1 MKARRESPK
10 AFATAW
16 PRALRPLLVVIA
28 LTQLAVAC
36 AEPRLLVNGREI
48 AGNTTSLIGGTSYA
62 PGSALAQALGAD
74 LTGDSGR
81 NVVTLQAGGRV
92 LQLSLIEVGAN
103 APTDSVWLDG
113 RAVSGGPAVR
123 VNGEV
128 FVPVKPVAE
137 ALGASVTYLSNEDTV
152 MVVQPRARLTGMRL
166 QDVGGER
173 LELTL
178 SAPVRYS
185 TYYNEPL
192 STLHVYLDRTDI
204 ETRLAPLDGASFTAA
219 NASASGGA
227 SEVRVQLRPGSS
239 YRVYAVP
246 DGRGFRLNLSFG
258 AAGEA
263 QAEQKVT
270 VVLDPGHGGTDAG
283 VVAGGLRSEAALSL
297 AFAERLASALE
308 GRGMHVE
315 LTRRSDSLVDVPER
329 SRSGASA
336 DLFLSLHAAEL
347 AVGEFRAYYLGDA
360 SNVTSLQLAM
370 RENAA
375 QAVRDG
381 GTDALRR
388 QLLLGLV
395 PDLDVGRR
403 VAEALA
409 GRLFAIGGYRAE
421 SLTSAPIQVLGGA
434 AGRGVL
440 LEFSPA
446 DLASDG
452 LADRLAEAVD
462 QLVRD
467 GAIGTQQ

>member
-1 MKARRESPK
+1 MKAWPPV
-10 AFATAW
+10 AAW
-16 PRALRPLLVVIA
+16 LRGIRPLLALLA
-28 LTQLAVAC
+28 LTSVAVAG

-81 NVVTLQAGGRV
+81 NLVTLQAGGRV
-92 LQLSLIEVGAN
+92 LQLVLIELGAN
-103 APTDSVWLDG
+103 APADSVWLDG
-113 RAVSGGPAVR
+113 RPVGGGPAVR

-166 QDVGGER
+166 QEGGGER

-204 ETRLAPLDGASFTAA
+204 ETRLAPLDGASFMVA

-246 DGRGFRLNLSFG
+246 EGRGFRLNLSFG
-258 AAGEA
+258 AAGAE
-263 QAEQKVT
+263 QAEKKVT
-270 VVLDPGHGGTDAG
+270 VVLDPGHGGADAG
-283 VVAGGLRSEAALSL
+283 VVAGGLGSEAALTL
-297 AFAERLASALE
+297 AFAERLANALE

-315 LTRRSDSLVDVPER
+315 LTRRSDSPVAVPER
-329 SRSGASA
+329 SRTGASA

-347 AVGEFRAYYLGDA
+347 AVGEYRAYYLGDA
-360 SNVTSLQLAM
+360 SNVTSLELAV

-375 QAVRDG
+375 QAVRNG
-381 GTDALRR
+381 ETDALRR

-421 SLTSAPIQVLGGA
+421 GLTSAPIQVLGGA

-440 LEFSPA
+440 FEFSPA

-467 GAIGTQQ
+467 GTIGTQQ